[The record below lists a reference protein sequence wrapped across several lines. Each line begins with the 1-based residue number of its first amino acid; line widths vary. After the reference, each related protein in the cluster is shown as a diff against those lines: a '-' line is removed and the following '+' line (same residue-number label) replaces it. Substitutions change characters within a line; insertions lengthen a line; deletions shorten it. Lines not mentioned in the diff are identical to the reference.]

1 MLRIAVCDDDI
12 NDLKKAVSY
21 LEVFL
26 SANDTEYSVVEFS
39 DGTQLLESSDIY
51 DILFLDIEMKHSN
64 GINIAETLRSRN
76 IDTPIVYITSYTD
89 YWRRAFKVH
98 AFGFIT
104 KPFDKSDFD
113 EVLNDY
119 FESVTQSGKNRIT
132 LNTSEGAVCLD
143 PDEIIYFYVKSKR
156 NIELHTLSAH
166 FLIRENLSDIYD
178 RLDKKHFY
186 QPRRECIINLKNV
199 RRLQN
204 DYAIL
209 MVDGSILPLAQ
220 RKKDEFMTLL
230 TDVFTEVV
238 KGQKG

>member
-21 LEVFL
+21 LKKFL
-26 SANDTEYSVVEFS
+26 SDNDTEYSVVQFS
-39 DGTQLLESSDIY
+39 DGTQLLESSDRY

-64 GINIAETLRSRN
+64 GINVAETLRSRN

-104 KPFDKSDFD
+104 KPFDGKDFE

-119 FESVTQSGKNRIT
+119 FKSFTKNSESRIT
-132 LNTSEGAVCLD
+132 LNTSEGAVCFD

-156 NIELHTLSAH
+156 NIELYTMNGRY
-166 FLIRENLSDIYD
+166 LIRENLSDIYE
-178 RLDKKHFY
+178 RLDKHRFY

-220 RKKDEFMTLL
+220 RRKDELMTLL

>member
-1 MLRIAVCDDDI
+1 MLKVAVCDDDI
-12 NDLKKAVSY
+12 YDLKKSVSY
-21 LEVFL
+21 LENYL
-26 SANDTEYSVVEFS
+26 SAKETEYSIRQFS

-64 GINIAETLRSRN
+64 GINIAETLSSRN

-104 KPFDKSDFD
+104 KSFDKSDFD

-132 LNTSEGAVCLD
+132 LNTSEGAVCFD

-156 NIELHTLSAH
+156 NIDLHTLSAH
-166 FLIRENLSDIYD
+166 YLIRENL
-178 RLDKKHFY
+178 
-186 QPRRECIINLKNV
+186 C
-199 RRLQN
+199 
-204 DYAIL
+204 
-209 MVDGSILPLAQ
+209 
-220 RKKDEFMTLL
+220 
-230 TDVFTEVV
+230 
-238 KGQKG
+238 